1 MYFIAR
7 ILNPALFIIA
17 KIGPMLFASTPS
29 GLIIVKVTLPAIFLN
44 LRVQRYQIDELKQ
57 VLYPHY
63 LSYFSFLFKA
73 GWLI

>member
-29 GLIIVKVTLPAIFLN
+29 GLIIVKVILPAIFL
-44 LRVQRYQIDELKQ
+44 K
-57 VLYPHY
+57 
-63 LSYFSFLFKA
+63 FKIA
-73 GWLI
+73 KISN